1 VIKVLLSLCFLSIS
15 LYARPV
21 LSPTWELDVNASVK
35 DMVLRNNTLVIGTD
49 NGTLKVYDL
58 KAKKFSKV
66 ISLPKVKD
74 FMGDLMPAKV
84 FSVDAINNTY
94 VLLSDSGEG
103 GYVNVWIN
111 KEGKTTQIISAKDKK
126 VIVKVRFIDAQ
137 HLLFGYLSNEAGLYD
152 LTDRKELYKVQ
163 LSESKFSDFALN
175 ETKKQAVFAC
185 ESGVLNVIDTQ
196 TGKIEKVLKGQNL
209 DNVHMVG
216 FVHEI
221 VTSAG
226 QDRCAGIYDVST
238 GKGSYLPSDF
248 FIYATGISPSA
259 KSIAFSMDED
269 NTITVY
275 HRESK
280 SEIAQLKGQHST
292 LNSIIF
298 QDENTIFSS
307 SNNSVVMMWKINE
320 TSNKKGKNK

>member
-1 VIKVLLSLCFLSIS
+1 MKYFLFFIVTIVSV
-15 LYARPV
+15 YAAPT
-21 LSPTWELDVNASVK
+21 LTPTWQLDVNASIK
-35 DMVLRNNTLVIGTD
+35 DMVLRDNTLVIGTD

-74 FMGDLMPAKV
+74 FMGDLMPPKV
-84 FSVDAINNTY
+84 FSVDAIHNIY

-126 VIVKVRFIDAQ
+126 VIVKVRFVDEN

-152 LTDRKELYKVQ
+152 LTNRKELYKVQ

-196 TGKIEKVLKGQNL
+196 TGKVDKVLKGQNL

-216 FVHEI
+216 FKHEI

-226 QDRCAGIYDVST
+226 QDRRAGIYDVRT
-238 GKGSYLPSDF
+238 TKGSYLLSEF

-275 HRESK
+275 NRESK
-280 SEIAQLKGQHST
+280 TKIAQLKGQHST

-298 QDENTIFSS
+298 QDEKTIFAA
-307 SNNSVVMMWKINE
+307 SNNSVVMMWKI
-320 TSNKKGKNK
+320 K

>member
-1 VIKVLLSLCFLSIS
+1 MIKAPFFLLLFAMS
-15 LYARPV
+15 LYGVPV
-21 LSPTWELDVNASVK
+21 QTPTWQLDVNASVK

-66 ISLPKVKD
+66 ISLPEVKD
-74 FMGDLMPAKV
+74 FMGDLMPPKV
-84 FSVDAINNTY
+84 FSVDAMHNTY

-126 VIVKVRFIDAQ
+126 VIVKVRFIDEH
-137 HLLFGYLSNEAGLYD
+137 HLLFGYLSNEAGLYN
-152 LTDRKELYKVQ
+152 LTDRKERYKVQ

-196 TGKIEKVLKGQNL
+196 TGKINKVLKGQNL

-216 FVHEI
+216 FKHAI

-226 QDRCAGIYDVST
+226 QDRRAGIYDIST
-238 GKGSYLPSDF
+238 AKGSYLPSAF

-275 HRESK
+275 HRENK
-280 SEIAQLKGQHST
+280 SEIVQLKGQHST

-298 QDENTIFSS
+298 QDEKTVFAS
-307 SNNSVVMMWKINE
+307 SNNSVVMMWKI
-320 TSNKKGKNK
+320 K

>member
-1 VIKVLLSLCFLSIS
+1 MKYFLFFIVTIVSV
-15 LYARPV
+15 YAAPT
-21 LSPTWELDVNASVK
+21 LTPTWQLDVNASIK

-74 FMGDLMPAKV
+74 FMGDLMPPKV
-84 FSVDAINNTY
+84 FSVDAIHNIY

-126 VIVKVRFIDAQ
+126 VIVKVRFVDEH

-152 LTDRKELYKVQ
+152 LTNRKELYKVQ

-196 TGKIEKVLKGQNL
+196 TGKIDKVLKGQNL

-216 FVHEI
+216 FKHEI

-226 QDRCAGIYDVST
+226 QDRRAGIYDVRT
-238 GKGSYLPSDF
+238 TKGSYLPSEF

-275 HRESK
+275 NRESK
-280 SEIAQLKGQHST
+280 TKIAQLKGQHST

-298 QDENTIFSS
+298 QDEKTIFAA
-307 SNNSVVMMWKINE
+307 SNNSVVMMWKI
-320 TSNKKGKNK
+320 K

>member
-1 VIKVLLSLCFLSIS
+1 MIKTLVVLIS
-15 LYARPV
+15 MYMTLYAVPV
-21 LSPTWELDVNASVK
+21 VTPSWQLDVNASVK

-58 KAKKFSKV
+58 KAKKFTKV

-74 FMGDLMPAKV
+74 FMGDLMPPKV
-84 FSVDAINNTY
+84 FSVDTANNIY

-126 VIVKVRFIDAQ
+126 VIVKVRFIDDH

-152 LTDRKELYKVQ
+152 LTDKKELYKVQ

-185 ESGVLNVIDTQ
+185 ESGILNVIDTQ

-216 FVHEI
+216 FMHEI

-226 QDRCAGIYDVST
+226 QDRRAGIYDMKT
-238 GKGSYLPSDF
+238 AKDSYLPSDF

-275 HRESK
+275 NRESK
-280 SEIAQLKGQHST
+280 SEIVQLKGQHST

-298 QDENTIFSS
+298 QDEKTIFAS
-307 SNNSVVMMWKINE
+307 SNNSVVMMWKI
-320 TSNKKGKNK
+320 K